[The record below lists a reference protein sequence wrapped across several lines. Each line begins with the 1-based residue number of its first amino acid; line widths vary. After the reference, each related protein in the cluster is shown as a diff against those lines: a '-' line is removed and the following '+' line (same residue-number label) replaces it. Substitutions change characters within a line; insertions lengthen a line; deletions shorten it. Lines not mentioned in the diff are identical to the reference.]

1 MLTTHKGAF
10 MYTNKVAL
18 DDYKITF
25 PLEKYTSL
33 DKIVFLDI
41 ETTGLSP
48 ANSKLYMI
56 GLAYFENNSWFIEQ
70 WMAQRTTEERELLI
84 KLSELLPRFTHV
96 IHFNGNRFDS
106 PYLAEK
112 AKEHFV
118 DLSFDIYQGIDIYK
132 RITPLKNLLV
142 LPDCRQKTI
151 EQFLGINR
159 IDKYTGGELIQVY
172 KTYVAAPSD
181 SMLELLIQHN
191 FDDMKGMLDITP
203 MLSYSEICDAKAM
216 VTRVEMQKTRS
227 VTGEECYE
235 LVMTLK
241 LPFPLPKRLF
251 AHFDRNFITAEGSKA
266 TLKVPVF
273 EKELKF
279 FYSNYKDYYYIP
291 SLDAAYHKTVAAH
304 VDNSLRTQATPAK
317 CYTRKE
323 SMFLKQYDIVVEPFF
338 KKDYKDKET
347 YFEITDEIKVNRKL
361 FSLYS
366 NHILRTIVQGK
377 K

>member
-1 MLTTHKGAF
+1 

-18 DDYKITF
+18 DNYKISF
-25 PLEKYTSL
+25 PLETYASL

-48 ANSKLYMI
+48 AGSKLYMI
-56 GLAYFENNSWFIEQ
+56 GLAYFENDGWYIEQ

-84 KLSELLPRFTHV
+84 RLSNLLPRFTHI
-96 IHFNGNRFDS
+96 IHFNGNRFDI
-106 PYLAEK
+106 PYLTEK

-118 DLSFDIYQGIDIYK
+118 DLSFAPYQGIDIYK
-132 RITPLKNLLV
+132 RISPLKNLLV

-172 KTYVAAPSD
+172 KTYTTAPSD

-203 MLSYSEICDAKAM
+203 MLSYSEICDTEAT
-216 VTRVEMQKTRS
+216 VTRVEMQKTKS
-227 VTGEECYE
+227 VTGKECYE
-235 LVMTLK
+235 LVMILR
-241 LPFPLPKRLF
+241 LPFTLPKRFF
-251 AHFDRNFITAEGSKA
+251 AHFDCNFITADSNKA
-266 TLKVPVF
+266 ILY
-273 EKELKF
+273 EQESKF

-291 SLDAAYHKTVAAH
+291 SLDAAYHKSVAAH
-304 VDNSLRTQATPAK
+304 VDASMRTQATPAN

-338 KKDYKDKET
+338 KNDYKDKET
-347 YFEITDEIKVNRKL
+347 FFEITEETKTNRKL

-377 K
+377 